1 MNESVMDPQGPSHEK
16 SWMICNLQIQ
26 HAFVEK
32 WGILLERSPVNR
44 KGQHIQ
50 TDRHIHSH
58 ILTHRQFRVFFL
70 SSDLHVFGLWEEIR
84 AAAENTFRH
93 AEKLKNNSHQERQNK
108 TNSHPEKCNF
118 CPSINQKRAK
128 S

>member
-58 ILTHRQFRVFFL
+58 ILTHRQFGVFFFHL
-70 SSDLHVFGLWEEIR
+70 TCMSLDYGKKSEQLQKTHSDMLR
-84 AAAENTFRH
+84 N
-93 AEKLKNNSHQERQNK
+93 
-108 TNSHPEKCNF
+108 
-118 CPSINQKRAK
+118 
-128 S
+128 